1 MSNWEREHLPLPD
14 DHHWKVRDGY
24 KLFIADR
31 GALRFAIP
39 SDWIVTRGSDSI
51 RFTDREP
58 PDDDCLL
65 QASLIHLPP
74 GIDWTGLPLMKLLD
88 DMITT
93 DSRKLTPRRQMVF
106 EHRRDVEL
114 AWIESSFIDPIG
126 KREARDRACFARGFD
141 LQAFITMDYWPED
154 RQRFIPIWD
163 EVLRSLRLGEYV
175 EDISGRPAPRQR

>member
-39 SDWIVTRGSDSI
+39 GDWIVTPGSDSI

-65 QASLIHLPP
+65 QASIIHLPP

-88 DMITT
+88 DMIAT
-93 DSRKLTPRRQMVF
+93 DSRK
-106 EHRRDVEL
+106 L

-126 KREARDRACFARGFD
+126 KREARDRACFARGYD
-141 LQAFITMDYWPED
+141 LQAFITMDYWPEH
-154 RQRFIPIWD
+154 RQRFIPVWD

-175 EDISGRPAPRQR
+175 EDISGRPAQRPR